1 MAAKSGGLPDDD
13 PSFKPPPAFKISRQL
28 DQEKIDYLNKRIEE
42 CIKSNNELRSSSS
55 RNEKD
60 THDIVLYFQR
70 EIELKDEIISRLNED
85 LVKRETQLKFE
96 LERMRKKFENDLK
109 EEKSDSLS
117 VIQDLRARLES
128 AEITLVQISSYRI
141 EKEAH
146 DQKFAELERLNEEQK
161 TQMFDALEN
170 QERRFLEDKANLI
183 KEQESYM
190 LKFREVAMKEA
201 RELMGVEAQKLMA
214 NNNHMYEELKFLH
227 AYTAELQAEKTKLEQ
242 SLTVTTRDISILAD
256 KELEYARQAL
266 FKTKEIKTLRERVEH
281 LEKVQVVNIER
292 FKNRTHDIKSAVSK
306 ELEESLLD
314 SAALRRLLQ
323 IKNKE
328 LRKMKYLAVTILS
341 QRSEV
346 EQFFLEALQ
355 EVKNVLLKE
364 RKKSY
369 QEKQIQASK
378 MRSQAVGGSKTIGKS
393 TLPNIKFQNPAASL
407 QAMENVNFEELQLTK
422 NAKVDVKDLTWSD
435 KELVLRVLF
444 AKMNGLNA
452 LKMDGAAVGTKKKTG
467 NKQNTFI
474 SQNENEDEE
483 GEGIADFTDNNESE
497 ELVSQYGLDKQGID
511 FSEALGD
518 ETQEGEVGVGDK

>member
-1 MAAKSGGLPDDD
+1 MAAKSGGGGLPDDD

-96 LERMRKKFENDLK
+96 LERMRKKFESDLK
-109 EEKSDSLS
+109 EEKAESLA

-146 DQKFAELERLNEEQK
+146 DAKFAELEKLNEDQK

-201 RELMGVEAQKLMA
+201 RELMGVEAQKLMV

-227 AYTAELQAEKTKLEQ
+227 AYTAELQAEKTKLEN
-242 SLTVTTRDISILAD
+242 SLSVTTRDISILAD
-256 KELEYARQAL
+256 KELEYARQSL

-292 FKNRTHDIKSAVSK
+292 FKSRTHDIKSAVSK

-341 QRSEV
+341 QRTEV

-364 RKKSY
+364 RKKTF
-369 QEKQIQASK
+369 QEKQIQANK
-378 MRSQAVGGSKTIGKS
+378 MRSQAVGGTKSGKS
-393 TLPNIKFQNPAASL
+393 TLPSIKFQNPAASL
-407 QAMENVNFEELQLTK
+407 QAIENVNFEEMQLTK
-422 NAKVDVKDLTWSD
+422 NAKVDVKDLAWTD

-452 LKMDGAAVGTKKKTG
+452 LKMDGVAVGSKKKTG
-467 NKQNTFI
+467 SKQSTFI

-483 GEGIADFTDNNESE
+483 GEGAGDFLDNNESE

-511 FSEALGD
+511 FSDALGD
-518 ETQEGEVGVGDK
+518 ENEVDN

>member
-1 MAAKSGGLPDDD
+1 MATKGGLPDDD

-96 LERMRKKFENDLK
+96 LERMRKKFESDLK
-109 EEKSDSLS
+109 EEKAESLS

-146 DQKFAELERLNEEQK
+146 DAKYAELERLNEEQK

-201 RELMGVEAQKLMA
+201 REQMGVEAQKLMA

-227 AYTAELQAEKTKLEQ
+227 AYTAELQAEKTKLEN
-242 SLTVTTRDISILAD
+242 SLSVTTRDISILAD
-256 KELEYARQAL
+256 KELEYARQSL

-323 IKNKE
+323 MKNKE

-364 RKKSY
+364 RKKTH
-369 QEKQIQASK
+369 QEKVIQASK
-378 MRSQAVGGSKTIGKS
+378 MRSQAVGGAKTVGKTG
-393 TLPNIKFQNPAASL
+393 TLPSIKFTNPAASL
-407 QAMENVNFEELQLTK
+407 QAIENVNFEELQLSK
-422 NAKVDVKDLTWSD
+422 NAKVDIKDLAWAD

-452 LKMDGAAVGTKKKTG
+452 LKMDGAAVGTKKKGPG
-467 NKQNTFI
+467 NKQSTFI
-474 SQNENEDEE
+474 SQNELEDEE
-483 GEGIADFTDNNESE
+483 GLGEGTCDDGNESE
-497 ELVSQYGLDKQGID
+497 ELVAQYGLDKQGID
-511 FSEALGD
+511 FSDALG
-518 ETQEGEVGVGDK
+518 EEGENEAGAEN